1 MFTTK
6 IRTTAVMLAA
16 AITVGVASGPIAP
29 DAHAAKND
37 GRYQTSAEAKRKQW
51 DRCATLKASYTAN
64 VEAAIQIEGNP
75 DDLNLDD
82 DEAAKASEEADAIQ
96 DAAKAYGCG
105 WAA

>member
-1 MFTTK
+1 MTTAK
-6 IRTTAVMLAA
+6 IRTTIAMLAA
-16 AITVGVASGPIAP
+16 AFTVGLASGPIAS

-37 GRYQTSAEAKRKQW
+37 GRYNVSAEAKRKQW
-51 DRCATLKASYTAN
+51 DRCSTLKDAYTAN

-75 DDLNLDD
+75 DDQNLDD
-82 DEAAKASEEADAIQ
+82 DEAAKASAEADAIQ